1 MEHEHKASEAA
12 QAPAEPASVAMNG
25 GARKEEMLTMPMAI
39 VIAAALV
46 SASVVYFAWAGMQ
59 GGRPAQQVGGNGD
72 TGGTAQTGDVP
83 AIGERDVILGDANAP
98 VTVIEYADYQCPF
111 CERFFTQTESAIKN
125 DYVKSGKVRL
135 VYRNFAF
142 LGPESKDAA
151 AAAECAKDQS
161 KFWLYHDALFAAE
174 GLDGKEHN
182 GNLNKDLFVKLAK
195 NVGMD
200 TNAFAQCYD
209 SKKYVELVE
218 KQTAE
223 ATAAGVNSTPT
234 TYVNGTQVVGAQ
246 PYGTFKA
253 AIDQA
258 LAAQ

>member
-1 MEHEHKASEAA
+1 MEHEHKVSE
-12 QAPAEPASVAMNG
+12 PAEPAGVAMNEG
-25 GARKEEMLTMPMAI
+25 MKREEVLTMPMAI

-59 GGRPAQQVGGNGD
+59 GGRPAPAAGGND
-72 TGGTAQTGDVP
+72 TGGTAQVGAVP
-83 AIGERDVILGDANAP
+83 EIGERDVILGDANAP

-111 CERFFTQTESAIKN
+111 CERFFAQTEPSIKN

-151 AAAECAKDQS
+151 AAAECAKDQG
-161 KFWLYHDALFAAE
+161 KFWLYHDALFTAE
-174 GLDGKEHN
+174 GLDAKEHN

-200 TNAFAQCYD
+200 TNAFTQCYD
-209 SKKYVELVE
+209 SKKYVELVD

-234 TYVNGTQVVGAQ
+234 VYVNGTQVVGAQ
-246 PYGTFKA
+246 PYATFKA

-258 LAAQ
+258 LAK

>member
-12 QAPAEPASVAMNG
+12 EPAGVAMSEG
-25 GARKEEMLTMPMAI
+25 MRREEVLTMPMAI

-46 SASVVYFAWAGMQ
+46 AASVVYFAWAGMQ
-59 GGRPAQQVGGNGD
+59 GTRPAPVGGNDNGG
-72 TGGTAQTGDVP
+72 GGTGQTAEVP
-83 AIGERDVILGDANAP
+83 GIGERDVILGDANAP

-111 CERFFTQTESAIKN
+111 CERFYTQTESAIKN
-125 DYVKSGKVRL
+125 EYVKSGKVRL

-151 AAAECAKDQS
+151 AAAECAKDQG

-200 TNAFAQCYD
+200 TNTFAQCYD
-209 SKKYVELVE
+209 SKKYVELVD

-246 PYGTFKA
+246 PYATFKA

-258 LAAQ
+258 LAQ